1 MTFPLTGRSSKGPR
15 LVLVGISDTFTTDS
29 FPAVISCRLWDSRGL
44 QVAHMFPAKQHIQTY
59 CEVSE
64 DGHKCIS
71 CSNGFGGEGCEAT
84 VRNWGGGVWGLA
96 ADEQSTSSDLC
107 LYRAP
112 QASST
117 IGSGLFQVHTIS
129 EPLRS
134 RCISQDISISL
145 GL

>member
-1 MTFPLTGRSSKGPR
+1 M
-15 LVLVGISDTFTTDS
+15 LVGISDTFTTDS
-29 FPAVISCRLWDSRGL
+29 FPAAISCRLWDSRGL
-44 QVAHMFPAKQHIQTY
+44 QVAHIFPARQHIQTY
-59 CEVSE
+59 CAVSE
-64 DGHKCIS
+64 DGRKCIS
-71 CSNGFGGEGCEAT
+71 CSSGFGGEGCEAT
-84 VRNWGGGVWGLA
+84 VRNGGFWGLV

-117 IGSGLFQVHTIS
+117 IGSVLFQVHTVS
-129 EPLRS
+129 EPLHS